1 VIKPFQKSH
10 NTAFR
15 LLAVLLYGTETG
27 LPYLSSRGR
36 DGRYLHLALR
46 TGAASYSLRM
56 TIPRMKEHLQW
67 LTEIGLVENVCYPAR
82 GLTTLSVK
90 LPIEDHREP

>member
-1 VIKPFQKSH
+1 MIKPFQKSH

-27 LPYLSSRGR
+27 LPYLSSRGKE
-36 DGRYLHLALR
+36 GRYHHLTIR
-46 TGAASYSLRM
+46 TGAASYALRM
-56 TIPRMKEHLQW
+56 TIPRMREHLQW
-67 LTEIGLVENVCYPAR
+67 LSEIGLVQNVSYPAR

-90 LPIEDHREP
+90 LPTEDSHEP